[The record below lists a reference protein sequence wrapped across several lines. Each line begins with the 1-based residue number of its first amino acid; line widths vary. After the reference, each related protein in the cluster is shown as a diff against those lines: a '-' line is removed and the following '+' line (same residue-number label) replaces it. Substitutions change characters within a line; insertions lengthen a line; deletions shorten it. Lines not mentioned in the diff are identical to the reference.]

1 MTEET
6 TKINVTPKHGVTQLS
21 FSDRALGRLITI
33 DPMQALTNDA
43 QRDLGADVFWQLY
56 KMNPQQVDADQLP
69 PSRQINKMLL
79 DWYEQSPAY
88 DKNREATAGSLPV
101 TRFTAGAVQH
111 HLMTDEIYEKARELQ
126 EQAAELEEKQQEA
139 ASQAD
144 ALDQAAKQEG
154 ISPEAQQQLQEQA
167 QQKQEQADQLSEE
180 LQSILDQAGQEVGN
194 LQKDQIAGA
203 AMQAASQEG
212 AQEGQEVAESMS
224 SWGMEPGDPSYGNP
238 NDIDAFLEL
247 NSDQVAKVA
256 KVAGRAKG
264 IAAQSRSQEIE
275 GGIVPVNISRGDN
288 LDRLLPE
295 EIIKISPNQPAALQ
309 REGLIELVENGLLQ
323 WEMGQS
329 AKETGPFLAAVDVS
343 GSMWGDEIINAL
355 GLVLGMAQ
363 IAKEESRDYA
373 IFLFESY
380 AIKDT
385 LITNRDDWQAH
396 MKFAANR
403 PRGGTNFDAA
413 LEYAQEIL
421 QDWQGTVEGT
431 DLMFMTDGYAPLS
444 QKNFDQWQEFT
455 EETGSRLFYI
465 PVNAYAA
472 NTRSPMTKLADQII
486 PIGDLSDNDVDQLA
500 GKLGAWL
507 S

>member
-6 TKINVTPKHGVTQLS
+6 TKINVTPKHGVTKLS
-21 FSDRALGRLITI
+21 FSDRALGRLVTI
-33 DPMQALTNDA
+33 DPMQPLTNDA
-43 QRDLGADVFWQLY
+43 QADLGADVFWQLY
-56 KMNPQQVDADQLP
+56 KMDPQQVAADTLP

-88 DKNREATAGSLPV
+88 EKNRKATAGSLPV

-126 EQAAELEEKQQEA
+126 EQAADLEKKQQEA
-139 ASQAD
+139 ANQAD
-144 ALDQAAKQEG
+144 ALDQAANQEG
-154 ISPEAQQQLQEQA
+154 ISPEAQEKLQEQA
-167 QQKQEQADQLSEE
+167 QQKQEQADQLSEA
-180 LQSILDQAGQEVGN
+180 LQEILAQAGQEVDSLKG
-194 LQKDQIAGA
+194 DQIAGA

-212 AQEGQEVAESMS
+212 AQEGQEVAANMA
-224 SWGMEPGDPSYGNP
+224 SWGMQPGDPAYGNP
-238 NDIDAFLEL
+238 NDIDNFLEL

-275 GGIVPVNISRGDN
+275 GGIVPVSINRGDD
-288 LDRLLPE
+288 LDKLLPE
-295 EIIKISPNQPAALQ
+295 EIIKLSPDQPELLR
-309 REGLIELVENGLLQ
+309 REALIELMENGLLT
-323 WEMGQS
+323 WEMGQT

-363 IAKEESRDYA
+363 IAKDEGRDYA

-380 AIKDT
+380 ALKDT

-421 QDWQGTVEGT
+421 QEWQGTVEGT

-444 QKNFDQWQEFT
+444 QENFKQWQDFT

-472 NTRSPMTKLADQII
+472 NVQSPMTELADEIV
-486 PIGDLSDNDVDQLA
+486 PIGDLDGSDVDRLA